1 MESQDREVSRVS
13 FFEWRLLGDKLFKAS
28 GPDPWFS
35 K

>member
-28 GPDPWFS
+28 GPDLCFS